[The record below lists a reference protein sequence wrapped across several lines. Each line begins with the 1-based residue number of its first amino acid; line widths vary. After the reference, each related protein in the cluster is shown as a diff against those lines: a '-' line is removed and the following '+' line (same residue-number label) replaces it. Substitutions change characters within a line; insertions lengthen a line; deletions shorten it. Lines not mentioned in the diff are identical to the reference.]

1 MVYVADCTYVTMRFI
16 SIKFFLRHYFFILT
30 LIFNFLERVKGI
42 EPLHP
47 AWKASVLPLHYTRKT
62 KLTLQLFKFFEW
74 WRGKDS
80 NLRRPK
86 STGLQPAPFDR
97 FGTPPK
103 YNGRVSTCL
112 IKLKQQP
119 VYIFLSYNC
128 NIRIYGRIYEKTCKI
143 RPK

>member
-1 MVYVADCTYVTMRFI
+1 M
-16 SIKFFLRHYFFILT
+16 
-30 LIFNFLERVKGI
+30 ERVKGI

-47 AWKASVLPLHYTRKT
+47 AWKASVLPLNYTRKT

-103 YNGRVSTCL
+103 IKWGSVPLFNKALNNKRFIYFYYINAISELLAKLTKKRVKQL
-112 IKLKQQP
+112 I
-119 VYIFLSYNC
+119 F
-128 NIRIYGRIYEKTCKI
+128 YE
-143 RPK
+143 